1 LLRDQLTGRTN
12 RQARSHQE
20 ARFSVVI
27 VTILWYSAALAA
39 QHVTTSSESV
49 LTFDVVSI
57 KSLNGIARAR
67 MPGARQSQGRF
78 ARAAVTLRQLVQYA
92 YDMQPLQVTGGPAW
106 VSTSRFQV
114 DARTERATTPAQMRA
129 MVRQMLAERF
139 ALKAHTDV
147 RERPIYRMV
156 AARRD
161 GKLGPSIYRIDA
173 AECGGSNPQPC
184 DLAVWSGGLTSSGMR
199 LQQLAVTLFNR
210 SQTTGVDRPVID
222 QTGLEGMFGFTL
234 MFSPFNTAPHL
245 SDYPSIFTA
254 LREQLGL
261 KLESARG
268 PVELLVIDSVEQPTP
283 N

>member
-1 LLRDQLTGRTN
+1 MI
-12 RQARSHQE
+12 A
-20 ARFSVVI
+20 
-27 VTILWYSAALAA
+27 ILWLSAAFAA
-39 QHVTTSSESV
+39 QEFPTGNATA

-57 KSLNGIARAR
+57 KSLAGIARAR

-78 ARAAVTLRQLVQYA
+78 ARAAATLRQLIQYA

-114 DARTERATTPAQMRA
+114 DARTERTTTPAQMRA

-156 AARRD
+156 VARGD
-161 GKLGPSIYRIDA
+161 GKLGPSIYRMDD

-184 DLAVWSGGLTSSGMR
+184 DLSAWSGGLMSSGMG
-199 LQQLAVTLFNR
+199 LQELAVALFNR
-210 SQTTGVDRPVID
+210 SETTGVDRPVVEHS
-222 QTGLEGMFGFTL
+222 GLAGMFGFTL
-234 MFSPFNTAPHL
+234 MFSSFDTVPHV
-245 SDYPSIFTA
+245 SNNPSIFTA

-261 KLESARG
+261 KLEPARG
-268 PVELLVIDSVEQPTP
+268 PVELLVIDSVERPAP